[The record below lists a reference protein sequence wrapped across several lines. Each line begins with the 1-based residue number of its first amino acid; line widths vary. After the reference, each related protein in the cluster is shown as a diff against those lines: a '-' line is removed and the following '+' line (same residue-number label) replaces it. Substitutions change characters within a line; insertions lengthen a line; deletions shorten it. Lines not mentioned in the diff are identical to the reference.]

1 LTRVIFNSESEKI
14 LREILLFEIF
24 YLHPNII
31 KLLNVIKSKI
41 EIDIYYIF
49 EYVEANLSN
58 VVSSNILSEI
68 HIKYITFQ
76 LIKTLKYIHSADIIH
91 GDLSTTNIMIDKISN
106 IKIVDISL
114 AICQSDKS
122 DNNFA
127 LNDFIQ
133 TRLYRA
139 PELLLNAL
147 SYNQAVD
154 MWSLGCIL
162 GEMIIG
168 KILFNENSTI
178 NQLGLIMELT
188 GVPSKEDI
196 CK

>member
-1 LTRVIFNSESEKI
+1 LNNKNESEKI
-14 LREILLFEIF
+14 LREILLFENF

-31 KLLNVIKSKI
+31 KLLNVIKSKN

-58 VVSSNILSEI
+58 VISSNILSEI
-68 HIKYITFQ
+68 HIKYIIFQ

-91 GDLSTTNIMIDKISN
+91 RDLSTTNIMIDKNSN

-133 TRLYRA
+133 TRWYRA

-168 KILFNENSTI
+168 KILFNGNSTI

-188 GVPSKEDI
+188 GVPTKEDI